1 MTNREFNAAKQAP
14 HEKFGPWSR
23 RALPGVLG
31 LRVGHFLLLVCM
43 AWGFWPQ
50 TSAAEKTIEDRW
62 QHAVVT
68 VEVNRKQYDYFQ
80 PWAKRVEQVQ
90 KMGTIIAEHQVLT
103 SADFLGDVT
112 LIRLQKGRGRW
123 YRGELAWIDYH
134 ANLALITCTEEKFWE
149 GTEALQIADVTPRRG
164 TVQLL
169 RWRGGSL
176 EIRNTD
182 INRLLV
188 KKGKLTFIDLP
199 FLELDSE
206 MAGVGWAEAIVK
218 GDSLIGI
225 TSSKEEHS
233 ITAIPSFFIKHCL
246 ADRKKEPY
254 QGLGYFSF
262 VWQTAENP
270 ATLAYLGLEGEPRGV
285 IVAEVNTNKVASPL
299 LPRDVILN
307 IDGFDIDVQGDYKD
321 PDYGNLLL
329 ENLATRTKNAGEG
342 MKLKIFRQG
351 KEMEIT
357 YVLPK
362 ADYSVESVPMAVFD
376 KEPDYLVMGGLL
388 FQPLTVPYL
397 QNWGA
402 DWARKAPFRLSYA
415 TKESAK
421 PDRPSY
427 VVLSLIL
434 PDPVNIGYQD
444 ARYLLVDTLNGQRIS
459 TLKDLIEAKDKAQN
473 GFHLIE
479 FKEGDS
485 LRRLVLDANEIDAA
499 TQRVLQTYGIPKDR
513 SLSEAAPSKLAS
525 Q

>member
-1 MTNREFNAAKQAP
+1 MKLFHYFTIL
-14 HEKFGPWSR
+14 
-23 RALPGVLG
+23 ALGV
-31 LRVGHFLLLVCM
+31 VC
-43 AWGFWPQ
+43 A
-50 TSAAEKTIEDRW
+50 SAAEQTIEDTWER
-62 QHAVVT
+62 AIVT
-68 VEVNRKQYDYFQ
+68 VEVNRKAYDYFQ
-80 PWAKRVEQVQ
+80 PWSKKVEQVQ
-90 KMGTIIAEHQVLT
+90 KMGTIISDHEVLT
-103 SADFLGDVT
+103 TADFLGDST

-123 YRGELAWIDYH
+123 YRGELSWVDYH
-134 ANLALITCTEEKFWE
+134 ANLAVITCSEKPFWE
-149 GTEALQIADVTPRRG
+149 GTKALGIAEVTPRRG

-199 FLELDSE
+199 ALELDSE
-206 MAGVGWAEAIVK
+206 MAGIGWAEAIVK
-218 GDSLIGI
+218 GDKLIGI

-233 ITAIPSFFIKHCL
+233 ITAIPSFFVRHCL

-285 IVAEVNTNKVASPL
+285 VVTEVNTNKVSSPL
-299 LPRDVILN
+299 QKRDIILN

-342 MKLKIFRQG
+342 IKLKIFRAG
-351 KEMEIT
+351 KEMELT

-362 ADYSVESVPMAVFD
+362 ADYGVESVPMAVFD
-376 KEPDYLVMGGLL
+376 REPEYLIVGGLL

-397 QNWGA
+397 QGWGA
-402 DWARKAPFRLSYA
+402 DWARKAPFRLTYA

-427 VVLSLIL
+427 VVLSLVL

-444 ARYLLVDTLNGQRIS
+444 ARYLLVDKFNGQNIS
-459 TLKDLIEAKDKAQN
+459 TLKDLIEAKGKAQN
-473 GFHLIE
+473 GFHLLE
-479 FKEGDS
+479 FREGDS
-485 LRRLVLDANEIDAA
+485 LRRLVLDANEVDAA
-499 TQRVLQTYGIPKDR
+499 TERVLKNYGIPKDR
-513 SLSEAAPSKLAS
+513 TLTEQTVSKLAS